1 MSQSSEAS
9 TSTSTTGQPNDDD
22 PILGFDDTEDITD
35 INLNYQPTVIK
46 CRNGDRIWHA
56 INDRT
61 CVQMCKSQLRVC

>member
-9 TSTSTTGQPNDDD
+9 TSTTGQPNDD
-22 PILGFDDTEDITD
+22 PVLGFDDTEDITD

-61 CVQMCKSQLRVC
+61 CVQMCKSQLKVC